1 MKNLFTFLLLVCI
14 SQKLFSQGFE
24 KYYGDS
30 TLAEKGRDLMQW
42 SDGSIYVVGSVYND
56 ITDYDIKLYKVN
68 LDGDLLWSKTYTI
81 PFNNYGYGICKS
93 HDGNILLAGETNNFI
108 STESNLLFLKVDTS
122 GTLITQKII
131 GTSTLVESLAGFKAL
146 PDSGY
151 VGCGFISDSLGSNDS
166 YIFKL
171 NNNLDIVSSRN
182 IGIAGSNEV
191 SDDVMLTSDGHYF
204 LSTHEAD
211 SASTDYDF
219 TAYYLDENFNTVWRT
234 RYGTSYAEGCQRAIE
249 TSTGDFLMVGEGHYD
264 DIDYKFQFILLMLNP
279 AGDVLW
285 FERLGII
292 SQPEAAFDVIEH
304 PDGGFLLVGYAKY
317 NDTISQQ
324 PTIVKLTTD
333 RTLEGQQYYGGTG
346 VGIAYRIKK
355 EQTDGWL
362 VTGFSNYRFQ
372 DGTSSDMMILKHV
385 TSSQYPTAIY
395 EPTTTQ
401 TISLYP
407 NPAQD
412 LLHIMNLRC
421 SPDDSY
427 MIYNQLGQVLQSGKL
442 HVAGID
448 IHNLQSQQL
457 YVLTIQTKNGSQY
470 TASFYKK

>member
-1 MKNLFTFLLLVCI
+1 MLFI
-14 SQKLFSQGFE
+14 STHLFSQGFE

-30 TLAEKGRDLMQW
+30 TLYEKGRDLIQW
-42 SDGSIYVVGSVYND
+42 SDGSIYVVGYVYND
-56 ITDYDIKLYKVN
+56 ITDYDVKLYKVN
-68 LDGDLLWSKTYTI
+68 LDGDLLWSKTYLL
-81 PFNNYGYGICKS
+81 PYNNYGYGICQS

-108 STESNLLFLKVDTS
+108 SGEVNLLFLKVDTS

-131 GTSTLVESLAGFKAL
+131 GTSTKVESLAGFKAL

-151 VGCGFISDSLGSNDS
+151 IGCGFISDSLGSNDS

-171 NNNLDIVSSRN
+171 NNDLDIVSYRS

-219 TAYYLDENFNTVWRT
+219 TAYYLDENFNTLWRT
-234 RYGTSYAEGCQRAIE
+234 RYGTSYAEGCQKAIE
-249 TSTGDFLMVGEGHYD
+249 TSTGNFLMVGEGHYD
-264 DIDYKFQFILLMLNP
+264 AIGYKFQFILLMLNP
-279 AGDVLW
+279 AGDTLW

-362 VTGFSNYRFQ
+362 VTGFSNYTFQ
-372 DGTSSDMMILKHV
+372 DGTSSDKMILKHV
-385 TSSQYPTAIY
+385 TSSQYPTSIQESHGAQLI
-395 EPTTTQ
+395 TT
-401 TISLYP
+401 YP
-407 NPAQD
+407 NPAQN
-412 LLHIMNLRC
+412 LLHIVGLRC
-421 SPDDSY
+421 SPQDSY
-427 MIYNQLGQVLQSGKL
+427 HIYNQLGQELQVGYL
-442 HVAGID
+442 QAAGID
-448 IHNLQSQQL
+448 VHSLHPQQMYIL
-457 YVLTIQTKNGSQY
+457 SIQQPDGKTYLSK
-470 TASFYKK
+470 FYKD